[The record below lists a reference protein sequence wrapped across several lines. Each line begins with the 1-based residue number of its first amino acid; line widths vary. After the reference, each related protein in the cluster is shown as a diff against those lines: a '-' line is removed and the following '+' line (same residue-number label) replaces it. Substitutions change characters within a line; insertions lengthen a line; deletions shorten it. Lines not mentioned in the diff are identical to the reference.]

1 MTLTTGQQVTAILE
15 QTYRARRQHDNKLR
29 GISPLRPDSNSGTS
43 FVVHIEPDGEYGWYK
58 DFVSGE
64 SGSLYQL
71 AEYLK
76 IPVPRKEATQTKRV
90 YTTLAEYAEA
100 HGVPVT
106 AFEDAKWI
114 VGEKDNRPTF
124 LYPTQTGTIAR
135 FMDGE
140 TPTYKSP
147 VEYKACW
154 YGLKTAVPLAK
165 EKRQPL
171 VYCNGAPSVVAAQ
184 HHGIPAFC
192 KTGGENAPSE
202 DLLKELDEQWTG
214 DIILAPDC
222 DNTGT
227 RWRKEVQALLGTQA
241 RVADL
246 GLTDKGDLADFCMLY
261 KDTAMRELQ
270 KRAFKIP
277 EQDEPDP
284 DLTFVSSDRVF
295 TGVIAA
301 LTEPDGLMSIENP
314 FNVLHQ
320 YGGMAHILAQNEIMG
335 IVAPS
340 AGGKTIWMET
350 GLMNLVRR
358 GVHSIV
364 ISAEWMD
371 KAGLKFG
378 FRMVQRLGGPSY
390 EQFQMHQLAL
400 RAKANKLPCNGFV
413 ELTDAE
419 IQKTMAI
426 IKQQRSLPGRNYYGT
441 VPGLSAERV
450 VKAIRK
456 YHTEAVRE
464 GNKPSVVWIDYGQQ
478 LWLEHQERSSRMPL
492 DVAMEI
498 IRAECNDLELALIV
512 ASQMKKDDAE
522 RARAGEKFELS
533 SMQWMSEQPFQLL
546 LFAVPWVIDGEPQR
560 NKDGYELL
568 RCQILKNS
576 TGKQSPVFPVP
587 WKPDRLWVYDT
598 PHSSYKPELPTQR
611 VMDVVI

>member
-15 QTYRARRQHDNKLR
+15 QSYRARRQHDNKLR
-29 GISPLRPDSNSGTS
+29 GNSPFRPDSDSHA

-114 VGEKDNRPTF
+114 VGEKDNRPAF

-184 HHGIPAFC
+184 HYGIPAFC

-214 DIILAPDC
+214 NIILAPDS

-227 RWRKEVQALLGTQA
+227 RWRKELQALLGTQA

-246 GLTDKGDLADFCMLY
+246 GLTDKGDLADFCMLH

-284 DLTFVSSDRVF
+284 DLTVVHSDEV
-295 TGVIAA
+295 
-301 LTEPDGLMSIENP
+301 LTAVMTSLYEPDGLMSIENP

-320 YGGMAHILAQNEIMG
+320 YGGIAHIIAQNEIMG

-340 AGGKTIWMET
+340 GGGKTIWMET
-350 GLMNLVRR
+350 GLLNLMRR

-364 ISAEWMD
+364 ISSEWMD

-400 RAKANKLPCNGFV
+400 RAEANKLSCNGFV
-413 ELTDAE
+413 KLTAAE
-419 IQKTMAI
+419 IKQTEDI
-426 IKQQRSLPGRNYYGT
+426 IRQYRVMPGRNYYGT
-441 VPGLSAERV
+441 VPGLSAERIV
-450 VKAIRK
+450 AAIRK
-456 YHTEAVRE
+456 YHAQGVKDGHR
-464 GNKPSVVWIDYGQQ
+464 PQAVWIDYGQQ
-478 LWLEHQERSSRMPL
+478 LWLQNQERSSRMPL
-492 DVAMEI
+492 DVALEL
-498 IRAECNDLELALIV
+498 IRAECNELELALIV
-512 ASQMKKDDAE
+512 CSQMKKDDAE
-522 RARAGEKFELS
+522 KARGGEDFQIS

-546 LFAVPWVIDGEPQR
+546 LFSVPWVLSGEPQK
-560 NKDGYELL
+560 NSQGYELL
-568 RCQILKNS
+568 RCQIMKNS
-576 TGKQSPVFPVP
+576 TGRQSQVFMVP
-587 WKPDRLWVYDT
+587 WQPERLWVYDST
-598 PHSSYKPELPTQR
+598 HSTYKSEIPTQR
-611 VMDVVI
+611 IMDVAI